1 MAKKKSKLKVAQEE
15 AQAAVNK
22 TNEKIEELGGITA
35 TLYSEL
41 SNTAMSLRFSPNIML
56 CVAVSGASA
65 R

>member
-41 SNTAMSLRFSPNIML
+41 SNI
-56 CVAVSGASA
+56 
-65 R
+65 